1 MAVTEE
7 RLSGAEESTS
17 EGRILTVRGPV
28 IDVDFPPHVLPEI
41 GYALTVERTVEGKT
55 DTITA
60 EVSGHIGQSAIR
72 AICMK
77 PTDGLIRGSRVVNTG
92 APITV
97 PVGPSTLGHVY
108 NVLGEPVDGSEV
120 AEDAERWA

>member
-7 RLSGAEESTS
+7 RMTGPRTS
-17 EGRILTVRGPV
+17 EGRVLTITGPV
-28 IDVDFPPHVLPEI
+28 IEVEFPPNALPEI

-60 EVSGHIGQSAIR
+60 EVSQHVGDSVVKAV
-72 AICMK
+72 CMK
-77 PTDGLIRGSRVVNTG
+77 ATDGLIRGTTVINTG

-97 PVGPSTLGHVY
+97 PVGKATLGHVY
-108 NVLGEPVDGSEV
+108 NVLGE
-120 AEDAERWA
+120 